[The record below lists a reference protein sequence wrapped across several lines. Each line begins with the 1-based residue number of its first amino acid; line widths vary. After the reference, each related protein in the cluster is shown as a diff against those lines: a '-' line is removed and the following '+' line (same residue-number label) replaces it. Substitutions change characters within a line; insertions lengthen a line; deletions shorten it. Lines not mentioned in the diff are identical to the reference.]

1 MVRFTSLSQRAARD
15 STIMTRQAED
25 CAAQDETV
33 KKLIEALKL
42 QELRVVSTSIL
53 QQNRPNNGH
62 HPGRSILPIAG
73 HSEALDFFCPGA
85 SINGRRSRLIHRV
98 PNLNEIGATILEN
111 VGYNSLGIWWTT

>member
-15 STIMTRQAED
+15 STIMNRQAED

-62 HPGRSILPIAG
+62 HPGVRSFP
-73 HSEALDFFCPGA
+73 
-85 SINGRRSRLIHRV
+85 
-98 PNLNEIGATILEN
+98 
-111 VGYNSLGIWWTT
+111 